1 MKNKMRRQEGTILWV
16 NLLIDLVGAYVLTM
30 VILFVLALLV
40 YKMNLSKDIV
50 GVVITFCYM
59 SACFLAGN
67 LAGKQMK
74 QKRFLWGLIMGL
86 AYYMILLILSM
97 AVNQSVAEITDS
109 LFSTLILCAGGGMI
123 GGMLS

>member
-1 MKNKMRRQEGTILWV
+1 MKNKMRRQEGTIPWV